1 MRTPGFPGA
10 MEDPVLR
17 EKAEEE
23 AERLQEDLKKEVKA
37 DVRDVGVLRKEIC
50 ITVPAKV
57 IADHLDHNYS
67 ELMHDAIV
75 PGFRKGRAPRQ
86 LVEKRFGAEVR
97 ESLTTSI
104 IGQSFFAATENN
116 KLEVL
121 GDPLFQI
128 ASGDEGTKVVD
139 LDEALQHLKLPE
151 SGDFT
156 YTCEVEIKPDF
167 ELPELK
173 GIEIKTPEVDIT
185 DEMVDNEL
193 LRQRKV
199 RGRFEPQP
207 DSAAEKD
214 DLLVA
219 DVTLWVGEEKIKTE
233 ENVQVGVRPT
243 RLDGIPVPKLD
254 EALVGIRIGETRS
267 TDCTISDDYERTDVR
282 GKSGRY
288 EFKVHELKRLAPQP
302 VADFLQSAG
311 FDSEQDARDYCRMM
325 MENERD
331 QMVVRAKKEQV
342 YDYLLRSTKL
352 DVPEQLSA
360 RQTERAVLRRMI
372 DLRQRGVPEGDLEA
386 HVDEL
391 RTSAQSEVARDL
403 KLGFILE
410 KVAEEL
416 DLHVTDEEI
425 NTEIAQIAR
434 RYNRRF
440 DRVRD
445 DLRKQDL
452 LPQLADQIRHD
463 KCITRLLEDATLV
476 EVKPEEKPPAADKK
490 SKPGK
495 KKAKS
500 ED

>member
-1 MRTPGFPGA
+1 MPGFPGA

-17 EKAEEE
+17 EKAEQE
-23 AERLQEDLKKEVKA
+23 AERLLEELKKEVKA
-37 DVRDVGVLRKEIC
+37 EARDVGVLRKELC

-104 IGQSFFAATENN
+104 IGQSFFATTDNL

-128 ASGDEGTKVVD
+128 AAGDEGTKMVG
-139 LDEALQHLKLPE
+139 LDEALQHVKLPE
-151 SGDFT
+151 SGDFV
-156 YTCEVEIKPDF
+156 YTCEVEIKPEF
-167 ELPELK
+167 ELPALS
-173 GIEIKTPEVDIT
+173 GIEVKTPDVAIT
-185 DEMVDNEL
+185 DEMVQGEL
-193 LRQRKV
+193 LRQRKL
-199 RGRFEPQP
+199 RGRFEPHP
-207 DSAAEKD
+207 DAAAERD
-214 DLLVA
+214 DLIVA
-219 DVTLWVGEEKIKTE
+219 DVTLWAGEEKVKTE

-243 RLDGIPVPKLD
+243 RLDGIPLPKLD
-254 EALVGIRIGETRS
+254 EALTGVRVGQTVS
-267 TDCTISDDYERTDVR
+267 VDCTIADDYERTDLR
-282 GKSGRY
+282 GKAGRF
-288 EFKVHELKRLAPQP
+288 EFKVHELKRLVPQ
-302 VADFLQSAG
+302 AIDEFLQTAG
-311 FDSEQDARDYCRMM
+311 FDKEQDALDYFRMM

-331 QMVVRAKKEQV
+331 QMIARAKQDQV
-342 YDYLLRSTKL
+342 CAYLLDNTKL

-360 RQTERAVLRRMI
+360 RQTDRAVLRRMVE
-372 DLRQRGVPEGDLEA
+372 LRQRGVPEGDLEA
-386 HVDEL
+386 HLDEL

-403 KLGFILE
+403 KLSFILE
-410 KVAEEL
+410 KVAEQL
-416 DLHVTDEEI
+416 DLQVTDEEI

-452 LPQLADQIRHD
+452 LPQLAERIRHD
-463 KCITRLLEDATLV
+463 KCISRLLEDAALV
-476 EVKPEEKPPAADKK
+476 EVKSEEEPETADKK
-490 SKPGK
+490 SKPRR
-495 KKAKS
+495 KKAEEK
-500 ED
+500 D